1 MTGGVRKRATLR
13 KLVRVA
19 DRIAAL
25 VGGTCKAIVAG
36 IAFELEDPVEAA
48 QELFGVLPTPV
59 GGIEEDHPGWPAP
72 YAEC

>member
-25 VGGTCKAIVAG
+25 VGGTRKSIVAG
-36 IAFELEDPVEAA
+36 IAFELQDPV
-48 QELFGVLPTPV
+48 
-59 GGIEEDHPGWPAP
+59 
-72 YAEC
+72 